1 VYFDDFVNYDSHT
14 FNALEGA
21 AMMTDKEFATI
32 RTQARIRDTEM
43 RAARRW
49 ADDDNKYTDRKTC
62 VKYAREAIKR
72 ARKAN
77 RKLVAA
83 KAAGSARPV
92 TVVLAAVLPLMEGFA
107 KAAADRTLEHI
118 AKVRAK
124 VQAEGLDVAY
134 PEPARL
140 SGNDLWN
147 RDKQFAYELA
157 RDRRSFAQR
166 ITGEHA
172 EQVAAE
178 TVEEAVYVARSSF
191 LSYAWK
197 LDTKVGDV
205 TAAKLT
211 TVYGVWGESF
221 LDVTKADGSVIRWKT
236 QTITNHSVYG
246 TPYFQWPT
254 RIVKM

>member
-1 VYFDDFVNYDSHT
+1 
-14 FNALEGA
+14 
-21 AMMTDKEFATI
+21 MMTDREFATI
-32 RTQARIRDTEM
+32 RTQTRNRSNEM
-43 RAARRW
+43 QAARRW

-92 TVVLAAVLPLMEGFA
+92 GVVLAAVLPLMESFA
-107 KAAADRTLEHI
+107 KRSADDTLAHI

-124 VQAEGLDVAY
+124 VRAEGLDVAY
-134 PEPARL
+134 PEPEQLRG
-140 SGNDLWN
+140 SDSWN
-147 RDKQFAYELA
+147 KAKCYA
-157 RDRRSFAQR
+157 RDIAAARRRFAANVSGLNESV
-166 ITGEHA
+166 TA
-172 EQVAAE
+172 EQASD
-178 TVEEAVYVARSSF
+178 EAVEDAVYNARYNF
-191 LSYAWK
+191 LAYAWK
-197 LDTKVGDV
+197 LDKKVGDV

-211 TVYGVWGESF
+211 ERMGIWGESF

-236 QTITNHSVYG
+236 QTITNYSVYG